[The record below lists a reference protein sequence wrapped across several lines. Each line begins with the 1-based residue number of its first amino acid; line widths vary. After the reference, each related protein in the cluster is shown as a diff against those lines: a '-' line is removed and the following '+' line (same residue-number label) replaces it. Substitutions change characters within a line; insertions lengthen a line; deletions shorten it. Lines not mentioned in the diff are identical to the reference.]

1 MVKFHAQQ
9 KFLQTLLRSKDIF
22 VLQLNSHVEI
32 LQKNYYLYLDA
43 QRKNVKNVTRIT
55 AIAHMANYNSTKVQ

>member
-22 VLQLNSHVEI
+22 ALQLNSHVEI
-32 LQKNYYLYLDA
+32 LQKNYSYLDA

-55 AIAHMANYNSTKVQ
+55 AIEHMANYNSTKVQ